1 MSVESSWHRYCSKFD
16 DRPPSRAI
24 TKFYANLFSD
34 VVLCLSSMMQYM
46 LKSRA
51 ESPVYTQLC
60 KVHMIKLSY
69 YLQVEEMALV
79 VDAVM
84 VKYFLTLTRI

>member
-1 MSVESSWHRYCSKFD
+1 MSVESSWRRYYSKFD

-46 LKSRA
+46 LKSRT
-51 ESPVYTQLC
+51 ESPVYAQLY

-69 YLQVEEMALV
+69 YLHVEEMAPL
-79 VDAVM
+79 VDAFV
-84 VKYFLTLTRI
+84 VKYFLTLAQI